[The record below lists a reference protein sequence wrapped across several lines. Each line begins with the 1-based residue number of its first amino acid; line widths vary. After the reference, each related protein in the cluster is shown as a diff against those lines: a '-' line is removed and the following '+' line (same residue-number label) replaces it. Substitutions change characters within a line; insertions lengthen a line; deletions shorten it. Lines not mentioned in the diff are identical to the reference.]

1 MNIERIKE
9 KMSPERGLEATL
21 GMEFFST
28 PDDETCMGQLHVD
41 RRTTQPFGFLSG
53 GATMALAETLAG
65 VGSATLR
72 PDAVCVGINV
82 SGNHISTAKEGET
95 VTATARIIHQ
105 GAKTHVWSVEVRNE
119 DGRLVST
126 VNVTNMVLTEQQRQ
140 QP

>member
-21 GMEFFST
+21 RMEFFST
-28 PDDETCMGQLHVD
+28 PDDETGMGQLHVG

-65 VGSATLR
+65 VGSATLC
-72 PDAVCVGINV
+72 PDAVCVGINI

-126 VNVTNMVLTEQQRQ
+126 VNVTNMVLAAQQRQ